1 MAEYLRP
8 DVYVHEVST
17 GEKPIQAVSTS
28 TGAFIGL
35 TARGPVNE
43 PVLVTSWTE
52 FVNKFAGGLNTPFI
66 KEGDLPNAVYG
77 FFQNG
82 GSRAYIVRTAS
93 ASSVKAQGTL
103 GEELVFHAKDEG
115 AWANDVLSVVVATG
129 VGNTYNVTVKM
140 GSEIVE
146 VYEGLVNDSDKAQ
159 YFVDVINQDSS
170 YISFSSEV
178 QGSLTAGTVTF
189 SKGDDA
195 LASIS
200 NSDHIKGLNALDLVQ
215 SVNLV
220 AMPGLTDEAI
230 ASALVGYCDT
240 RNECFAI
247 VDAPVGSTV
256 ESVQEYRNALGG
268 TNGAVYFP
276 NIKISDPL
284 GRTTSSLKV
293 CPPSGHI
300 MGIFARTDA
309 NRGVYKAPA
318 GEEAVVRGAVA
329 LETQVP
335 FGAVDVLNPL
345 GVNCIIAKPNAGIV
359 VWGARSL
366 SHDPAKRY
374 VSDVRYDL
382 MIRNSI
388 YAGTQWAVFEPNDEQ
403 LWDKIDTSL
412 RGFLDEQW
420 KSGALRGGSAD
431 EAYYVKCDSEL
442 NNDLAIANGQVVA
455 EIGYAKQKPAEFVIV
470 KIVQKSAE

>member
-8 DVYVHEVST
+8 DVYVHEVSS
-17 GEKPIQAVSTS
+17 GEKPIQATSTS

-43 PVLVTSWTE
+43 PTLVTSWTE
-52 FVNKFAGGLNTPFI
+52 FVNKFAGGLSTPFI

-82 GSRAYIVRTAS
+82 GSRAYIVRSAS
-93 ASSVKAQGTL
+93 ASATKAKGTL
-103 GEELVFHAKDEG
+103 GESLEFQAKDEG
-115 AWANDVLSVVVATG
+115 AWANDVLNVKVTTG
-129 VGNTYNVTVKM
+129 VGNTFNITVKM
-140 GSEIVE
+140 GNEIVE
-146 VYEGLVNDSDKAQ
+146 VFEGLTNTSTDAL
-159 YFVDVINQDSS
+159 YFADVIKQDSN
-170 YISFSSEV
+170 YITFPDVIEGQLEAGEV
-178 QGSLTAGTVTF
+178 KFATGN
-189 SKGDDA
+189 DA
-195 LASIS
+195 HVSIS
-200 NSDHIKGLNALDLVQ
+200 NSDYTKGLTALDYVP
-215 SVNLV
+215 SVNLI
-220 AMPGLTDEAI
+220 AMPGLTDKAI

-247 VDAPVGSTV
+247 VDAPVGATEEAIKTYR
-256 ESVQEYRNALGG
+256 ESLGG
-268 TNGAVYFP
+268 TNGAVYYP

-300 MGIFARTDA
+300 MGVYARTDA
-309 NRGVYKAPA
+309 NRGVFKAPA

-335 FGAVDVLNPL
+335 FGLVDVLNPL
-345 GVNCIIAKPNAGIV
+345 GINCIISKPNAGIII
-359 VWGARSL
+359 WGARSL
-366 SHDPAKRY
+366 STDPAKRY

-382 MIRNSI
+382 MIRNSV
-388 YAGTQWAVFEPNDEQ
+388 YAGTQWAVFEPNDES
-403 LWDKIDTSL
+403 LWEKIDTSL

-420 KSGALRGGSAD
+420 RAGALRGSTS
-431 EAYYVKCDSEL
+431 ESAYYVKCDSEL

-470 KIVQKSAE
+470 RIVQKTSE